1 MGKATGFLEY
11 ERQEAGRIDPL
22 ERLKSFREFHRYPD
36 EAGARRQAA
45 RCMDCGVPFCQS
57 AMVLNGMVT
66 GCPLHNLIP
75 EWNDGIYRG
84 NEEHALTRLL
94 KTNPFPEFT
103 GRVCP
108 ALCEKACLNGEL
120 GEAVTI
126 HDNEHYLIEKAF
138 EKGWMKPRIPR
149 RGNARRVAVVGAGP
163 AGLSAADALNQ
174 RGHLVT
180 VYERE
185 EEIGGLLMYG
195 IPNMKLDKSVI
206 KRRRELMEAEGIVF
220 VTGAD
225 VGKDVPAR
233 KLLKEADALILAC
246 GAKKPRTLP
255 GADPEKIP
263 GICYAV
269 DYLTAATKAL
279 SGKEGIS
286 AKGKDVVV
294 LGGGDTGNDC
304 IGTALRQGCRSV
316 TALEVMP
323 KPPQK
328 RLESNPWPEW
338 PKVLKTDYGHEE
350 AIALFGK
357 DPRIFETTV
366 KEYLTD
372 SKGCLKGIV
381 TARAAF
387 REGKQEL
394 LEGTEQELPC
404 SLLLIAAGFAGCE
417 DYTPKAFGLE
427 LSSRHTVQTEE
438 ESCQTGKAGIFAA
451 GDMRRGQSLVVWAMA
466 EGRRAAKEVDR
477 YLLK

>member
-1 MGKATGFLEY
+1 MGKKNGFLEY
-11 ERQEAGRIDPL
+11 ERQENRALDVLTRIGSFKEFRREL
-22 ERLKSFREFHRYPD
+22 NETERREQ
-36 EAGARRQAA
+36 GA
-45 RCMDCGVPFCQS
+45 RCMNCGVPFCQS
-57 AMVLNGMVT
+57 ALVLKGMTV

-75 EWNDGIYRG
+75 EWNDEVYRG
-84 NEEHALTRLL
+84 HPGHALSRLL
-94 KTNPFPEFT
+94 KTNNFPEFT

-286 AKGKDVVV
+286 AKG
-294 LGGGDTGNDC
+294 G
-304 IGTALRQGCRSV
+304 
-316 TALEVMP
+316 P
-323 KPPQK
+323 
-328 RLESNPWPEW
+328 
-338 PKVLKTDYGHEE
+338 
-350 AIALFGK
+350 
-357 DPRIFETTV
+357 
-366 KEYLTD
+366 
-372 SKGCLKGIV
+372 
-381 TARAAF
+381 
-387 REGKQEL
+387 
-394 LEGTEQELPC
+394 
-404 SLLLIAAGFAGCE
+404 
-417 DYTPKAFGLE
+417 
-427 LSSRHTVQTEE
+427 
-438 ESCQTGKAGIFAA
+438 
-451 GDMRRGQSLVVWAMA
+451 
-466 EGRRAAKEVDR
+466 
-477 YLLK
+477 